1 MNKHDL
7 GKNPSIYRHTRNSV
21 FQEFQAWTGLIL
33 IEWKW
38 FISLLIGIIMLLV
51 YKHPFP
57 PKDIYL
63 AVGQHGSIFET
74 SGRKF
79 VPYFAEEGI
88 RLHLVYTNGSG
99 ENLTELADK
108 DIQVNAAFLIGG
120 ISKKGDFPNLVSLG
134 SIDYAPLWLF
144 YRGQEY
150 RGSETFTHFAD
161 KLVAIGIEGSGTLII
176 IKKILAL
183 RGITLE
189 DHKKNLLMIPDQEAF
204 QKLLDGKIDAMC
216 IIDGI
221 DAPIVNIL
229 LGHNGINLRNFPYA
243 PAYVKKLPFLDT
255 VVIPKGSL
263 DLNKLLPDQDIQL
276 LASTVTLLVEKDMH
290 PAIQQ
295 LFLLSARKIAEEQY
309 QFFAKPEFFPAYVD
323 HTFQL
328 SPVAKRFYDSG
339 PPPLRGLL
347 PLWLTSYLDRVWFLV
362 VGGLAAI
369 YPIIKSFPSYRQM
382 RSVMLIADAYE
393 EIQEIE
399 KLTVQAQ
406 TIEELKLL
414 FEQIN
419 KLEDFSRESWISST
433 EMSKL
438 YAMKSA
444 ANLVRQQIIIRIK
457 ELDNQNKLS

>member
-1 MNKHDL
+1 MFK
-7 GKNPSIYRHTRNSV
+7 KIPSFYRHTRKSV
-21 FQEFQAWTGLIL
+21 FQELQAWKDLIK

-38 FISLLIGIIMLLV
+38 FLTLLIGIIILLV
-51 YKHPFP
+51 YTRPFP
-57 PKDIYL
+57 PNDIYL
-63 AVGQHGSIFET
+63 AVGRHGSSFEI
-74 SGRKF
+74 SGRRF
-79 VPYFAEEGI
+79 VPYFADEGI
-88 RLHLVYTNGSG
+88 RLHLVYTTGSG
-99 ENLTELADK
+99 ESLTELADK

-150 RGSETFTHFAD
+150 RGTETFTHFAN
-161 KLVAIGIEGSGTLII
+161 KRVAIGGEGSGTLII
-176 IKKILAL
+176 IKKILAI
-183 RGITLE
+183 RGIVVE
-189 DHKKNLLMIPDQEAF
+189 DHKKNLLMIPSQEAL
-204 QKLLDGKIDAMC
+204 QKLLDGEIDAMC

-221 DAPIVNIL
+221 DSPIVNIL
-229 LGHNGINLRNFPYA
+229 LGHKGINLRNFPYA

-263 DLNKLLPDQDIQL
+263 DMHNLLPDQDIQM

-295 LFLLSARKIAEEQY
+295 LFLLTARKVAEEQY
-309 QFFAKPEFFPAYVD
+309 PFFAKPEFFPTYVD

-347 PLWLTSYLDRVWFLV
+347 PLWLISYLDRIWFWVL
-362 VGGLAAI
+362 GGLAVI
-369 YPIIKSFPSYRQM
+369 YPIFKIFPSYRNM
-382 RSVMLIADAYE
+382 HSDMLIADGYE

-399 KLTVQAQ
+399 KLAVQAQ
-406 TIEELKLL
+406 TCDDLKLL
-414 FEQIN
+414 LEQIN
-419 KLEDFSRESWISST
+419 NLEADSRESLISST
-433 EMSKL
+433 EMGKL

-444 ANLVRQQIIIRIK
+444 ANLVRQQIIFRIN
-457 ELDNQNKLS
+457 ELNIQNKV